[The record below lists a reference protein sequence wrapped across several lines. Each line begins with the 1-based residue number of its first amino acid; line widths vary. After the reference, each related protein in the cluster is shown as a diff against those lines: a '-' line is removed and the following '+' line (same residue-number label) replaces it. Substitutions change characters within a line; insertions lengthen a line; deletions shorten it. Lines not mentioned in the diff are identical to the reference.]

1 MNCFNILIFKD
12 ETMRENNIKD
22 VVNRLQMTFNSN
34 AYRNHLS
41 NPKNNWL
48 DITVDDAIMSVFK
61 IYKKFRR
68 EVMIYFIAD
77 THFNHANIIKYCNRP
92 FKNTYEMNEY
102 IIKKWNSVV
111 KEADTVYHLGDVGF
125 GSLQEVKSLVERLNG
140 RKILLRGN
148 HDFKIGVN
156 TWKEI
161 GFLEVYKKKII
172 LDNLLLTHAPT
183 EEVEE
188 NQINIFGH
196 IHDKPLDERFNK
208 KNHICV
214 SCDVVDYIPV
224 SISKN

>member
-1 MNCFNILIFKD
+1 
-12 ETMRENNIKD
+12 
-22 VVNRLQMTFNSN
+22 
-34 AYRNHLS
+34 
-41 NPKNNWL
+41 
-48 DITVDDAIMSVFK
+48 
-61 IYKKFRR
+61 
-68 EVMIYFIAD
+68 MIYFIAD

-183 EEVEE
+183 KEVEE

-214 SCDVVDYIPV
+214 SCDVVNHTTV
-224 SISKN
+224 SKEKLKV